1 MEIVNKINNIIT
13 CERTIALLR
22 MQIMEQLK
30 AQQDQCREIM
40 ELGLPEVMA
49 LLPFIDIL
57 IHQESNNVEFSK
69 KTISQYQDLKKKF
82 ESAE

>member
-1 MEIVNKINNIIT
+1 MEIVNKINNLIT

-22 MQIMEQLK
+22 MQIVEQLK

-40 ELGLPEVMA
+40 ELGLPEVIA
-49 LLPFIDIL
+49 LLPFIGIMAD
-57 IHQESNNVEFSK
+57 QESKNVEFSK

-82 ESAE
+82 EAAE